1 MPIIKQKLN
10 MRFIAA
16 AAVSVI
22 LASVLGL
29 AACDRTEKPVQ
40 TDGAAANTHETGNT
54 SAIKLDLYTQAYYLL
69 MNGPDGLR
77 PSYNTFHRIRKAKT
91 SDNIRFSSSD
101 SLENGLALFRKGL
114 AVQDGSMGDLD
125 GAVRDALL
133 TGFKLHNDE
142 LELEPYFRKH
152 EYREDRFAKA
162 KASWPLIQADYDAM
176 FACMDRIETLL
187 FKYRKIEHG
196 KRMAVFHEKKN
207 WLGYYTEVSL
217 LDAQDLLAL
226 FSESDDS
233 VKHTDLYA
241 RGNEILAKLE
251 SSLVAQRKAFEKA
264 QANRTGHIDGYLAVN
279 RILTSFIGS
288 YRDLRQHK
296 ASSDLAAMYKKYN
309 DALTAYKRTY
319 VPENTLTNVNK

>member
-1 MPIIKQKLN
+1 
-10 MRFIAA
+10 MRFMATAIPVIIAA
-16 AAVSVI
+16 
-22 LASVLGL
+22 VLGL
-29 AACDRTEKPVQ
+29 VACDRTEKPLP
-40 TDGAAANTHETGNT
+40 TNGAAVNPHETGNV
-54 SAIKLDLYTQAYYLL
+54 SALKLDLYTEAYYLL

-77 PSYNTFHRIRKAKT
+77 PSYNTILRIRKANT
-91 SDNIRFSSSD
+91 PDNIRFTASD
-101 SLENGLALFRKGL
+101 SLEDGLVLFKKGL
-114 AVQDGSMGDLD
+114 AIQNGNMDDLD

-133 TGFKLHNDE
+133 TGFKLHKDE

-152 EYREDRFAKA
+152 EYRADRFAKV
-162 KASWPLIQADYDAM
+162 KASWPLIQADYNAM

-187 FKYRKIEHG
+187 FKYRKIEHN

-207 WLGYYTEVSL
+207 WLGYYTEQSM

-226 FSESDDS
+226 FSESDDA

-251 SSLVAQRKAFEKA
+251 SSLAQQRKAFKDA
-264 QANRTGHIDGYLAVN
+264 HANHTRHTDGYLAVN

-296 ASSDLAAMYKKYN
+296 ASDDLTAMYKKYN
-309 DALTAYKRTY
+309 DALAAYKRT
-319 VPENTLTNVNK
+319 PPFQEILTNTKKEGA